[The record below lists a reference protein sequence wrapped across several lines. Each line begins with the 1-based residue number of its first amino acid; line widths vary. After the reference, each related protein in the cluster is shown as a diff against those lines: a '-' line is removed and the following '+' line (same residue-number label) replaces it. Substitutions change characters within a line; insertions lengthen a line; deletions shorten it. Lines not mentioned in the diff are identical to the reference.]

1 MPRNTRPN
9 FEKYFEFIPSIGT
22 LATKKEMS
30 KNTSV
35 LLGDKYERFIAKE
48 VSTGKY
54 TSASEV
60 IRTALRLLQD
70 REELK
75 LNLKRALIAGEKSG
89 FVDNFDPEKNL
100 ESLHQR
106 FVK

>member
-1 MPRNTRPN
+1 
-9 FEKYFEFIPSIGT
+9 
-22 LATKKEMS
+22 MS

-35 LLGDKYERFIAKE
+35 LLGDRYEKFIAKE
-48 VSTGKY
+48 VSTGRY

-75 LNLKRALIAGEKSG
+75 RNLSKALVAGEKSG
-89 FVDNFDPEKNL
+89 LVDDFDPEKNL

-106 FVK
+106 FIK